1 MGVLDGKIA
10 LVTGG
15 ASGIGLASAR
25 ALAEAGAAVAVADLD
40 ADRGESTAKELVA
53 AGARSIVVRT
63 DATDEE
69 QVAAMVGRVVDEFG
83 GLDLALN
90 NVGRGELGRT
100 VTTTT
105 LEKWNWILGMS
116 LTSAWLG
123 MKYEIPAMLARGGGA
138 IVNMASSA
146 GMSPQTTASPAYAAA
161 KAGVVHL
168 TRYAAKQYAAEGVR
182 VNAVAPGLTLT
193 PTVEAWFS
201 PEAVAE
207 QCRAGSS
214 WSGRW
219 CPRRWRQPSCTSARP
234 PPRWSRGTRSR
245 SAAESPDR
253 RG

>member
-25 ALAEAGAAVAVADLD
+25 ALAEAGAAVAIADLD
-40 ADRGESTAKELVA
+40 PDRGVA
-53 AGARSIVVRT
+53 AAEELAADGARSLFVRV
-63 DATDEE
+63 DATAEAE
-69 QVAAMVGRVVDEFG
+69 VADMVGRVVDEFG

-100 VTTTT
+100 VTTTS
-105 LEKWNWILGMS
+105 LERWNWILGMS

-123 MKYEIPAMLARGGGA
+123 MKYEIPAIRARGGGA
-138 IVNMASSA
+138 IVTMASSA
-146 GMSPQTTASPAYAAA
+146 GVSPQTTASPAYAAA

-168 TRYAAKQYAAEGVR
+168 TRYAAKQYAAEGIR

-193 PTVEAWFS
+193 PTVEAWFT

-207 QCRAGSS
+207 QVSSGQFVERAVRPEEVAAAVVYLCSPAAAMVTGHTLPV
-214 WSGRW
+214 SGGV
-219 CPRRWRQPSCTSARP
+219 A
-234 PPRWSRGTRSR
+234 
-245 SAAESPDR
+245 
-253 RG
+253 